1 MRTVSV
7 FLLVVLAGLA
17 GTGSQKTVDFEK
29 ERAELLKI
37 HAADRR
43 AHFQTDAD
51 LLFSNSADQFVSVS
65 DGKISRPTV
74 AESKARFRE
83 VFRGAKYFE
92 WDDLE
97 PPVIKVSGDGSMAWM
112 AVRVHVRRTKKN
124 SEGVEKEETFTYA
137 GITTYEK
144 RGGKWLATSNAS
156 TFE

>member
-1 MRTVSV
+1 MRSVS
-7 FLLVVLAGLA
+7 LLLVVVLAGLA
-17 GTGSQKTVDFEK
+17 GLGAQKTVDFEK
-29 ERAELLKI
+29 EKAELLKI

-51 LLFSNSADQFVSVS
+51 LLFSNAADQFTSVS
-65 DGKISRPTV
+65 NGKISHPTV

-83 VFRGAKYFE
+83 VFRDAKYFE
-92 WDDLE
+92 WDDME
-97 PPVIKVSGDGSMAWM
+97 PPIVKISDDGSMAWM
-112 AVRVHVRRTKKN
+112 VVRVHVRRTKKN

-144 RGGKWLATSNAS
+144 KGQRWVATSNAS